1 LSLPFPP
8 VNHRSTAFL
17 SGLPSAFLTRS
28 LNVQVAC

>member
-1 LSLPFPP
+1 VLAVFPGE
-8 VNHRSTAFL
+8 HRAAAFL